1 MNYRTIPVYSLQV
14 GMSLYF
20 KDKKIKTEKITRL
33 EWGHK
38 RLRVVVNNAY
48 VYDRA
53 GFVEVVG

>member
-1 MNYRTIPVYSLQV
+1 MNYRTIPVYNLQV

-20 KDKKIKTEKITRL
+20 KDRKNKTEKITRL

-53 GFVEVVG
+53 GFVDVVG

>member
-1 MNYRTIPVYSLQV
+1 MNYRTIPVYNLQI
-14 GMSLYF
+14 GMSLYH
-20 KDKKIKTEKITRL
+20 KGGKIKTEKITRL
-33 EWGHK
+33 EWGNK